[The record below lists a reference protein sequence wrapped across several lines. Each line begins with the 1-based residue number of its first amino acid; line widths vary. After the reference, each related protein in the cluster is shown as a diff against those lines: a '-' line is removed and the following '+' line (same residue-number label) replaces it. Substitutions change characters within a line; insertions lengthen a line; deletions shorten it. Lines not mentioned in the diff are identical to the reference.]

1 MNDQTRFRSTAALT
15 VTLVLVGL
23 LVLVVQ
29 DPGRFRSALN
39 FATATATA
47 PANGDS
53 TAGAPPGPRVPSI
66 DPAHPF
72 AGSPAADWPAGIA
85 GLKLPAAGRVGSF
98 SATQVATMVDL
109 TKRYIAAARL
119 NPKVIAG
126 GYPTGVFAVV
136 DPADTGFQ
144 TQLRDAL
151 RRPATTRDPVSYIT
165 RLDPRLEVLHGSVIK
180 VNGTVNV
187 RERSRG
193 ELVVTTDSLI
203 VYAVRRVAPPS
214 EVTRVVLREQLEL
227 VSYAL
232 YTPTGGAWPVS
243 GQVIWS
249 GASCAAPDGYL
260 HPVYPS
266 TWKDV
271 GDTYP
276 DPYDTSSPIADGSSE
291 RCGSISR
298 I

>member
-1 MNDQTRFRSTAALT
+1 MTEPNRVNRF
-15 VTLVLVGL
+15 
-23 LVLVVQ
+23 
-29 DPGRFRSALN
+29 P
-39 FATATATA
+39 A
-47 PANGDS
+47 PDHQPV
-53 TAGAPPGPRVPSI
+53 AG
-66 DPAHPF
+66 
-72 AGSPAADWPAGIA
+72 GIA
-85 GLKLPAAGRVGSF
+85 ARARAAASGGARYLAGRKPEQRESVN
-98 SATQVATMVDL
+98 QVATMVDL

-119 NPKVIAG
+119 DPKVIAS

-136 DPADTGFQ
+136 DPADKGFQ

-165 RLDPRLEVLHGSVIK
+165 RLDPRLDVLHGSVIK

-193 ELVVTTDSLI
+193 ELVVTTDALI
-203 VYAVRRVAPPS
+203 VYAVRGVAPGS

-232 YTPTGGAWPVS
+232 HTPAGGAWPVS

-249 GASCAAPDGYL
+249 GASCAASDGYL

-266 TWKDV
+266 AWTDL
-271 GDTYP
+271 GDTSP
-276 DPYDTSSPIADGSSE
+276 DPYDTSSPIAAGSSE
-291 RCGSISR
+291 SCGSISR